1 MIKDILVN
9 LSVSKPRDLARN
21 YAVSVAERFDAHLS
35 AVAFASEFPT
45 YVGGEGMTTVRI
57 EQWFKE
63 RRDAAFKAVKAF
75 DECVR
80 LTDLRTDSRVISDV
94 LGAPS
99 RLFSEAARNYDL
111 AVLAQSAPDDSDH
124 NEFMIEETLFGS
136 GRPILIVPY
145 IQSAAMKLDR
155 VLICWNGS
163 KNAARAVGDAM
174 PILVRAGAIRIIT
187 VHEHEDERGG
197 ELDGTKAAEHLARH
211 KLRVELRPIV
221 SSETETANIIL
232 NEAADNGADLIV
244 MGGYGHT
251 RLREFVLG
259 GVTRSMLKTMTVPVL
274 MSH

>member
-35 AVAFASEFPT
+35 AVAFTEEFPT
-45 YVGGEGMTTVRI
+45 YVGGEGMTTARI

-63 RRDAAFKAVKAF
+63 RRDAAVKAVRAF

-80 LTDLRTDSRVISDV
+80 PTALRTDSRVISDV
-94 LGAPS
+94 FGPPS

-111 AVLAQSAPDDSDH
+111 AVLAQAAPDDSDR
-124 NEFMIEETLFGS
+124 NELVIEETLFGS

-163 KNAARAVGDAM
+163 KNAARAIGDAM
-174 PILVRAGAIRIIT
+174 PFLVRAGTIQIIA
-187 VHEHEDERGG
+187 VHENGRSG
-197 ELDGTKAAEHLARH
+197 ELDGAKVAEHLARH

-221 SSETETANIIL
+221 SPDIETANIIL
-232 NEAADNGADLIV
+232 NEAADNGADLVV

-259 GVTRSMLKTMTVPVL
+259 GVTHSMLKTMTVPVL